1 MTPRCR
7 TPDAHDSVS
16 FEPCVWLAPGA
27 HDSISFGPCVECER
41 LHGAAGLGT
50 KARADVARFA
60 A

>member
-7 TPDAHDSVS
+7 ATAAHDAVS
-16 FEPCVWLAPGA
+16 FDPCVWRAPGA

-41 LHGAAGLGT
+41 LHGAPGLGT
-50 KARADVARFA
+50 KAYADMARFA